1 MKPIFR
7 TAIITILP
15 FILMI
20 IINESFRFSI
30 KEQPFHKYGFATIN
44 SANTLSDKC
53 TWNCHNN
60 TSYCKTHHVKV
71 LKNSFSKTD
80 QLYYGEIKLLRSTG
94 NYGLANIAILVI
106 FIPFLILY
114 FFIKGLNI
122 SKEIQKLKQNG
133 KANSM
138 RIFSL

>member
-7 TAIITILP
+7 TAIIVLLP
-15 FILMI
+15 FVLMT
-20 IINESFRFSI
+20 IINESFRLSV
-30 KEQPFHKYGFATIN
+30 KEQPYHKYGFTTIN
-44 SANTLSDKC
+44 SSDKISDKC

-60 TSYCKTHHVKV
+60 TSYCKAHHVKF

-122 SKEIQKLKQNG
+122 RNEIQKIKQNG
-133 KANSM
+133 
-138 RIFSL
+138 

>member
-7 TAIITILP
+7 IAIILLLP

-20 IINESFRFSI
+20 IINESFRLSV
-30 KEQPFHKYGFATIN
+30 KGHPYHKYGFTTIN
-44 SANTLSDKC
+44 SSDKIIDKC

-60 TSYCKTHHVKV
+60 TPYCKEHHVKY

-80 QLYYGEIKLLRSTG
+80 QLYFGEIKLLRSTG

-106 FIPFLILY
+106 AIPFLILY
-114 FFIKGLNI
+114 FFIKGLYIRN
-122 SKEIQKLKQNG
+122 EIQKIKQNG
-133 KANSM
+133 
-138 RIFSL
+138 

>member
-1 MKPIFR
+1 MKNSRRYSIIFL
-7 TAIITILP
+7 LP
-15 FILMI
+15 FILII
-20 IINESFRFSI
+20 IINESFRLSV
-30 KEQPFHKYGFATIN
+30 KEQSYHKYGFTTIN
-44 SANTLSDKC
+44 SSDKISDKC

-60 TSYCKTHHVKV
+60 TSYCKAHHVKF
-71 LKNSFSKTD
+71 LRNSFSKTD

-122 SKEIQKLKQNG
+122 RYEIQKIKKNG
-133 KANSM
+133 
-138 RIFSL
+138 